1 MNIWKKYVKDVKV
14 MISQEKI
21 DNANFRSKVKGW
33 VNFYIVVDG
42 KTLYYSNNRHNE
54 FFDLFFS
61 DQVLNEA
68 CNDCALRGTQN
79 V

>member
-42 KTLYYSNNRHNE
+42 KLSITATTDIMNSSICSSLIR
-54 FFDLFFS
+54 
-61 DQVLNEA
+61 
-68 CNDCALRGTQN
+68 C
-79 V
+79 